1 MLAATSISSAQSK
14 PSAQQQIQEHKR
26 LAAEYLQEKK
36 LDLAYL
42 VDDAIPKILVS
53 DVTRLRQMTS
63 DLQQIAYGLTSA
75 PRTRAAG
82 NGRDGA
88 QGDGGSSG
96 SQEDVIDAEFKE
108 AS

>member
-1 MLAATSISSAQSK
+1 
-14 PSAQQQIQEHKR
+14 
-26 LAAEYLQEKK
+26 
-36 LDLAYL
+36 
-42 VDDAIPKILVS
+42 
-53 DVTRLRQMTS
+53 MTS

-75 PRTRAAG
+75 PRTGAAG

-88 QGDGGSSG
+88 PGGGGSSG

>member
-1 MLAATSISSAQSK
+1 MIGEIRDAIKS
-14 PSAQQQIQEHKR
+14 PSP
-26 LAAEYLQEKK
+26 
-36 LDLAYL
+36 DLA
-42 VDDAIPKILVS
+42 
-53 DVTRLRQMTS
+53 RLRQMTS

-82 NGRDGA
+82 GGGGGA